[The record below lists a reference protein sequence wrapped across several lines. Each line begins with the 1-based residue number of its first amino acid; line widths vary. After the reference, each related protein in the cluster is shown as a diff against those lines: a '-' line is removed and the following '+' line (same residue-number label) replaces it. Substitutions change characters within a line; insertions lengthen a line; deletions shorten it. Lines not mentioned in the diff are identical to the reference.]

1 MQVIWTYIGY
11 PVFLSFISKI
21 SRKMYSLNNDFTPQ
35 ISLLIIAHN
44 EEKVIGRK
52 IENSFALNY
61 PKDKIEIIVVDDE
74 SNDRTRNIVREYEKF
89 GVKLIEQNPRKGKAS
104 AINLGLKN
112 ANGEVIVITDAN
124 SMFHRD
130 AIKNLVRHFSI
141 PVVGGV
147 GGRYEPKNPE
157 GTHVGFGNLMYWKFE
172 RFIREKESSIDSI
185 VGMNGNIMAI
195 RKGIIERID
204 ENLLTEDFD
213 ITVSLR
219 EKGFR
224 VLYEP
229 EAFSWKPAP
238 KSLRDEIIQK
248 KRRVI
253 GTIQTLLRHK
263 SVLFN
268 PKYGWYGI
276 LILPSHKLFQ
286 MIVPFFFILLI
297 ISLFGLYLSTNFI
310 LLHVIF
316 YLLSAFLMFS
326 IVSMVLLRLKP
337 NTKFLPV
344 VLSKYFFLQHY
355 EVLLGWW
362 DYLRGNYQVTW
373 EKAESTRD
381 LFEAGEW

>member
-1 MQVIWTYIGY
+1 MQVMWTYVGY
-11 PVFLSFISKI
+11 PVFLSFISKLF
-21 SRKMYSLNNDFTPQ
+21 RKRYSLNNDYTPQ
-35 ISLLIIAHN
+35 TSLLIIAHN

-52 IENSFALNY
+52 IENSLDLNY
-61 PKDKIEIIVVDDE
+61 PKDKIEIIVVDDG
-74 SNDRTRNIVREYEKF
+74 SDDRTRDIVREYEKF
-89 GVKLIEQNPRKGKAS
+89 GVKLIEQSPRRGKAS
-104 AINLGLKN
+104 AINLGLKK
-112 ANGEVIVITDAN
+112 ANGEVVVVTDAN
-124 SMFHRD
+124 SMFHGDSIR
-130 AIKNLVRHFSI
+130 NLVRHFSI
-141 PVVGGV
+141 PIVGGV
-147 GGRYEPKNPE
+147 GGRYEPENPE
-157 GTHVGFGNLMYWKFE
+157 GTDIGFGYLMYWKFE
-172 RFIREKESSIDSI
+172 RFIRERESSIDSI

-219 EKGFR
+219 KKGFR

-229 EAFSWKPAP
+229 EAFSWKLAP

-253 GTIQTLLRHK
+253 GTIQTLLRYK

-286 MIVPFFFILLI
+286 MIVPFFFILLL
-297 ISLFGLYLSTNFI
+297 ISSFCLYLTTNYI
-310 LLHVIF
+310 LLHFIF
-316 YLLSAFLMFS
+316 YLLSAFLIFS
-326 IVSMVLLRLKP
+326 IVSMVLLRLRP

-355 EVLLGWW
+355 EVLLGWL

-381 LFEAGEW
+381 LCEAKEW

>member
-1 MQVIWTYIGY
+1 MWTYIGY
-11 PVFLSFISKI
+11 LVFLSFISKI
-21 SRKMYSLNNDFTPQ
+21 SRKRYSLNNDYTPQ
-35 ISLLIIAHN
+35 VSLLIIAHN

-52 IENSFALNY
+52 IENSLDLNY
-61 PKDKIEIIVVDDE
+61 PKDKIEIIVVDDG
-74 SNDRTRNIVREYEKF
+74 SNDRTRDIVREYEKF
-89 GVKLIEQNPRKGKAS
+89 GVKLIEQSPRRGKAS

-112 ANGEVIVITDAN
+112 VNGEVIVITDAN
-124 SMFHRD
+124 SMFHKD

-147 GGRYEPKNPE
+147 GGRYEPKNLE
-157 GTHVGFGNLMYWKFE
+157 GTHIGFGNLMYWKLE
-172 RFIREKESSIDSI
+172 RFIRERESSIDSI

-195 RKGIIERID
+195 RRGIIERID

-224 VLYEP
+224 VLYDP

-238 KSLRDEIIQK
+238 KSLKDEIIQK
-248 KRRVI
+248 KRRII

-286 MIVPFFFILLI
+286 MIVPFFFILLV
-297 ISLFGLYLSTNFI
+297 ISSFCLYLTTNSI
-310 LLHVIF
+310 LFHVIF
-316 YLLSAFLMFS
+316 YLLSTFLMFS
-326 IVSMVLLRLKP
+326 IVSIILLRLRP
-337 NTKFLPV
+337 NMKFLPV

-355 EVLLGWW
+355 EVLLGWL

-373 EKAESTRD
+373 ERAESTRD
-381 LFEAGEW
+381 LCEAKEW